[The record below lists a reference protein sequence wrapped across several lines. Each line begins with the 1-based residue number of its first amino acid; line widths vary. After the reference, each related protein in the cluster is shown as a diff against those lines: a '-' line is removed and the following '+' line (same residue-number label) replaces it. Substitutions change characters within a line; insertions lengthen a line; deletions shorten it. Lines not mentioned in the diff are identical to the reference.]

1 MVRVIEFPASLRGN
15 VIIKRHNV
23 RKETNRVSPSI
34 DGLSWIRTAG
44 VREQARNNNNCV
56 HVNKSSCII
65 S

>member
-34 DGLSWIRTAG
+34 DAG

-56 HVNKSSCII
+56 HVNESSYII